1 MRRKEKT
8 SPWMGMMMEKEK
20 KDKWGG
26 RGGYQEGMQIR
37 SKINNSKRSLAYI
50 MSMESIIDSI
60 WNLNSDY
67 GVVVRSKRRTESN
80 LD

>member
-1 MRRKEKT
+1 
-8 SPWMGMMMEKEK
+8 MG
-20 KDKWGG
+20 GG

-37 SKINNSKRSLAYI
+37 SKINNLKRSLAYI

>member
-26 RGGYQEGMQIR
+26 EGGVTKKVCR
-37 SKINNSKRSLAYI
+37 SDPK
-50 MSMESIIDSI
+50 
-60 WNLNSDY
+60 
-67 GVVVRSKRRTESN
+67 
-80 LD
+80 